1 MDTEKISKLIKNIRT
16 ENKLSQQKFADIYG
30 VTFQAVSK
38 WETGK
43 NIPDIM
49 ILKKI
54 CEDYNV
60 DFNTLFI
67 DKKKERNLKILIPII
82 IIIVLIGIIIFLATK
97 HNNNTPFEFKT
108 LSTTCND
115 FNLFGTIAY
124 NNNKTSIHISNIT
137 YCGGDDNSEY
147 KSIIATLYE
156 TYGKTQTEIRKYH
169 YDGKDAITLE
179 DFLQDLNFNVD
190 HYDKTC
196 NVYKENSLLLEIEA
210 TNEAGN
216 ITTYK
221 IPLTLEDNCNK

>member
-1 MDTEKISKLIKNIRT
+1 MNTEKISKLIKDIRT
-16 ENKLSQQKFADIYG
+16 ENKLSQQKFADKYG

-54 CEDYNV
+54 CEDYNI

-67 DKKKERNLKILIPII
+67 EKKKKKKIKIIIPII
-82 IIIVLIGIIIFLATK
+82 IIILIAIIFILILK
-97 HNNNTPFEFKT
+97 HNSNAPFEFKT

-124 NNNKTSIHISNIT
+124 NKNKTSIHISNIT
-137 YCGGDDNSEY
+137 YCGGDDNYEY
-147 KSIIATLYE
+147 LDIIATLYE
-156 TYGKTQTEIRKYH
+156 TNGKTQTEIRKYH
-169 YDGKDAITLE
+169 YNSGDAITLE
-179 DFLQDLNFNVD
+179 EFLQNLNFNVD

-196 NVYKENSLLLEIEA
+196 SVYKENSLILEIEA
-210 TNEAGN
+210 TKENGS

-221 IPLTLEDNCNK
+221 IPLSLEDNCNK